1 MVRAILELAWKA
13 EEVVMTRPMILIPVA
28 GLVVAALA
36 IAFAQVTGQPAESVL
51 FSGQD
56 AMGQVVQ
63 LGPTLSA
70 GTLIALLIFKGL
82 AWSVSLASFR
92 GGPTFPAIFVGL
104 VGGVLAANVLGLSET
119 AMIAIGMGATTV
131 AMLRLPLSSVILAMV
146 VTQAG
151 LSLAPLIIVAMS
163 SGWPIR
169 RWSITGLSAA
179 SALLRRISPR
189 LFGLATLQ

>member
-1 MVRAILELAWKA
+1 
-13 EEVVMTRPMILIPVA
+13 
-28 GLVVAALA
+28 
-36 IAFAQVTGQPAESVL
+36 
-51 FSGQD
+51 
-56 AMGQVVQ
+56 MGQVVQ

-146 VTQAG
+146 LTQAG
-151 LSLAPLIIVAMS
+151 LPLAPLIIVAVVVAYVVTEIL
-163 SGWPIR
+163 GAR
-169 RWSITGLSAA
+169 RHRPEDAA
-179 SALLRRISPR
+179 VAAPASQ
-189 LFGLATLQ
+189 G

>member
-13 EEVVMTRPMILIPVA
+13 EEVVMTRPAVLIPVA

-36 IAFAQVTGQPAESVL
+36 IAFAQITGQPADTVL

-70 GTLIALLIFKGL
+70 GTLVALLIFKGL

-104 VGGVLAANVLGLSET
+104 VGGVLAANLLGLSKT
-119 AMIAIGMGATTV
+119 AMVAIGMGATTV

-146 VTQAG
+146 VTKPG
-151 LSLAPLIIVAMS
+151 CR
-163 SGWPIR
+163 WR
-169 RWSITGLSAA
+169 R
-179 SALLRRISPR
+179 
-189 LFGLATLQ
+189 